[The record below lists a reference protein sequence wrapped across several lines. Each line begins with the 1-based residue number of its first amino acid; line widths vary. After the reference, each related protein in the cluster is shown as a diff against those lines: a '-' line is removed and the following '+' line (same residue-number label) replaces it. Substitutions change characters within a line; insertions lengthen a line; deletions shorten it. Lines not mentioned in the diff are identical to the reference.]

1 MLPLTGYSKAKK
13 YVDFHS
19 KLSDREIIQLKKKYP
34 GPCLTISRQCGID
47 VSKLCEN
54 LVKEF
59 SIYYQSDWAYFDK
72 QLIQK
77 VLLDH
82 NLPER
87 VQKFF
92 AEEKISTL
100 SQMLNELLG
109 IHPPLRKLFK
119 DMMKTVL
126 NLAEFG
132 NVILVGRGSNIITA
146 HLKNSYHIRLVA
158 SLDYRIANLS
168 KLMKIKSDETRKI
181 IIKEEKNRKEFI
193 SKNYHQNLENPLLY
207 NMTIDIEKFT
217 FNELLK
223 QIKKSIQLKFP
234 KSKIILKQK
243 AIFKGVPKRRGQ
255 DYGE

>member
-1 MLPLTGYSKAKK
+1 MIPLSGYAKAKK
-13 YVDFHS
+13 YVDYHS
-19 KLSDREIIQLKKKYP
+19 KLSDKEILQLKKKYP
-34 GPCLTISRQCGID
+34 GPCLTISRQCGLD
-47 VSKLCEN
+47 TSKLCES

-59 SIYYQSDWAYFDK
+59 SRYYKTEWAYFDK

-109 IHPPLRKLFK
+109 IHPPLHKLFK
-119 DMMKTVL
+119 DMMRTVL

-168 KLMKIKSDETRKI
+168 KIMKIKSDEARKI
-181 IIKEEKNRKEFI
+181 IIKEEKNRKDFI
-193 SKNYHQNLENPLLY
+193 FKNFHQNLENPLLY
-207 NMTIDIEKFT
+207 NITIDIEKFT
-217 FNELLK
+217 FGELFE
-223 QIKKSIQLKFP
+223 QINKSVQLKFP
-234 KSKIILKQK
+234 KSEIIPKQK
-243 AIFKGVPKRRGQ
+243 VPFK
-255 DYGE
+255 

>member
-19 KLSDREIIQLKKKYP
+19 KLSDKEIIQLKKKYP

-47 VSKLCEN
+47 ISKLCES

-59 SIYYQSDWAYFDK
+59 SRYYDTEWAYFDK

-92 AEEKISTL
+92 SEEKIPTL

-119 DMMKTVL
+119 DMVRTVL

-146 HLKNSYHIRLVA
+146 HLKNSFHIRLVA
-158 SLDYRIANLS
+158 SLDYRISTLS
-168 KLMKIKSDETRKI
+168 KVMKIKSDEAKRI
-181 IIKEEKNRKEFI
+181 INNEEKNRKVFV
-193 SKNYHQNLENPLLY
+193 SKNFHQELENPLLY
-207 NMTIDIEKFT
+207 NFTIDIEKFT
-217 FNELLK
+217 FNELLN
-223 QIKKSIQLKFP
+223 QIKNSVQLKFP
-234 KSKIILKQK
+234 KS
-243 AIFKGVPKRRGQ
+243 
-255 DYGE
+255 

>member
-1 MLPLTGYSKAKK
+1 MLPLSGYAKAKK

-87 VQKFF
+87 VQKFLQKKKF
-92 AEEKISTL
+92 L
-100 SQMLNELLG
+100 
-109 IHPPLRKLFK
+109 PLVKC
-119 DMMKTVL
+119 
-126 NLAEFG
+126 
-132 NVILVGRGSNIITA
+132 
-146 HLKNSYHIRLVA
+146 
-158 SLDYRIANLS
+158 
-168 KLMKIKSDETRKI
+168 
-181 IIKEEKNRKEFI
+181 
-193 SKNYHQNLENPLLY
+193 
-207 NMTIDIEKFT
+207 
-217 FNELLK
+217 
-223 QIKKSIQLKFP
+223 
-234 KSKIILKQK
+234 
-243 AIFKGVPKRRGQ
+243 
-255 DYGE
+255 

>member
-1 MLPLTGYSKAKK
+1 MFPLSGYAKAKK
-13 YVDFHS
+13 YVDYHS
-19 KLSDREIIQLKKKYP
+19 KLTDKEIFKLKKKYP

-47 VSKLCEN
+47 TSKLCEN
-54 LVKEF
+54 LVSNF
-59 SIYYQSDWAYFDK
+59 SNYYNTEWAYFDK

-77 VLLDH
+77 VLLDN

-87 VQKFF
+87 IQKFF
-92 AEEKISTL
+92 SEEKISTL

-119 DMMKTVL
+119 DMMRTVL

-158 SLDYRIANLS
+158 SLDYRIANLN
-168 KLMKIKSDETRKI
+168 KLMNIKSDEAKKI

-193 SKNYHQNLENPLLY
+193 SKNFHQNWENPLFY
-207 NMTIDIEKFT
+207 NIIINIEKFT
-217 FNELLK
+217 FSELLK
-223 QIKKSIQLKFP
+223 QIKKSVQIKFP
-234 KSKIILKQK
+234 KSKLMIKNINT
-243 AIFKGVPKRRGQ
+243 
-255 DYGE
+255 